1 MLPPQSEKTIHF
13 SIKNNT
19 LQLPEDLN
27 VDKIYEI
34 SKLKW
39 KISNL

>member
-1 MLPPQSEKTIHF
+1 MLPPQSEKTIPF

-27 VDKIYEI
+27 VDKISEI
-34 SKLKW
+34 SK
-39 KISNL
+39 SPF